1 MTTRCRITAGI
12 VRMLA
17 AAVLVLVGGCAAWR
31 PTSEA
36 PPAFFS
42 LDQPVAVSVSAG
54 NKAPT
59 TGAILVVN
67 PPGESAGFDSPHIIY
82 VRQAQRLEYFAQS
95 EWIDT
100 PARMLAPLIVA
111 AIERGGAFRA
121 VVLAPRSV
129 TGDLQL
135 DTEIIRLQHE
145 FFEDPSRVHFTLRA
159 TLVDATSQRVL
170 AVEEFDSVASAASE
184 DPYGGVLAAS
194 DAVRQVLDRLATF
207 CAKWG
212 AARN

>member
-1 MTTRCRITAGI
+1 MNAHCVSMTRSART
-12 VRMLA
+12 LA
-17 AAVLVLVGGCAAWR
+17 ASLLLVLGGCAAWR

-42 LDQPVAVSVSAG
+42 LDQPA
-54 NKAPT
+54 
-59 TGAILVVN
+59 TGAPAAIDRSTAGVTLVVN

-82 VRQAQRLEYFAQS
+82 VRQAQRLEYFAHS

-111 AIERGGAFRA
+111 SIERGSAFRA

-145 FFEDPSRVHFTLRA
+145 FFEHPSRVRFTLRA
-159 TLVDATSQRVL
+159 TLVAATSQRVL
-170 AVEEFDSVASAASE
+170 AVEEFDSVAIAATE

-194 DAVRQVLDRLATF
+194 EAVNNALSQLAAF

-212 AARN
+212 AGRH